1 MRLPHE
7 VTLHS
12 YKSEFPFQMNNLCHA
27 WSHFDEHIVREEHD
41 VNKLKMSDRQTTDE
55 TFWSLARCDEI
66 AR

>member
-1 MRLPHE
+1 
-7 VTLHS
+7 
-12 YKSEFPFQMNNLCHA
+12 MNNLCHA